1 MNRWLPQGRT
11 AVWVVTALLVGMTG
25 QWASGPQTAL
35 ADDPAPAPKAEAPQG
50 AVDEKPDDG
59 RPPARFLTVSGTIDE
74 RMDSRI
80 QNLAIE
86 LQNQATQRD
95 RDAFLVLEIT
105 RGSSK
110 FGLVME
116 AAKLLTSARL
126 SRVKTI
132 AWVPERLDGYNAI
145 LALACKEI
153 VMHPDAELGD
163 IGRGEM
169 MEKDEQQ
176 SVLALVEK
184 RHNPRLSSAV
194 VQAMMDR
201 QRVLLKVSVVQ
212 GDVAETRIVTREEL
226 DRLRENKIVIRDV
239 QTIKEAGDNG
249 IFTGTKARDFD
260 FLVSR
265 LAEGRAEVADAYKI
279 PGEALRETP
288 WEGEAPKV
296 RLIKID
302 DVIEPI
308 IETFIKRQI
317 NRALDEGV
325 NLIIF
330 EVNSYGGRL
339 DSAQNLS
346 NAIADLGRRK
356 VRTIAWVPEKA
367 ISAAAM
373 ISLSCDEI
381 YLTPQGLIGDIIPIM
396 QTGPGQQFER
406 APEKALSI
414 VKGMLDDIAR
424 RKGRPPALAMAMADK
439 DMKVYTA
446 IHAQTGKTTYM
457 TEAEIHAS
465 GGEWKQGPLI
475 PETGHGSPTAL
486 TIGGSR
492 AHELQ
497 LAAKPVQDFEELKK
511 RLGIPAGQTVPIAAR
526 TWLDDTVFMLN
537 TDAAMFLLLVIGIV
551 CLYMELHLMTG
562 LLGIVAAVCFSMFFW
577 SRFLGGTAGWLEV
590 MLFLLGVACIAMEV
604 FIMPGFG
611 VFGVSGGLLLFAS
624 LVMASQT
631 FGNIEPGADVRSLSH
646 TVGTLT
652 GAVVSVVVIAAIA
665 GRYLPSIPF
674 LKNMILTPPGFEEA
688 EGLPR
693 LDPRVAG
700 GTAVATTASL
710 GARAALL
717 GERGTTT
724 SMLRPAGKARIG
736 DAYVDV
742 VSDGAFIDRD
752 VEIEV
757 VQVEGNRIVVRAA
770 MRA

>member
-11 AVWVVTALLVGMTG
+11 AVWVSTALLVGMLA
-25 QWASGPQTAL
+25 QSSFLPQTAL
-35 ADDPAPAPKAEAPQG
+35 ADDPAPAPKADAPQ
-50 AVDEKPDDG
+50 AAADEKPDDG

-116 AAKLLTSARL
+116 AAKFLTSARL
-126 SRVKTI
+126 NRVKTI

-163 IGRGEM
+163 IGRGEI

-184 RHNPRLSSAV
+184 RHNPRLSPAV
-194 VQAMMDR
+194 VQSMMDP

-212 GDVAETRIVTREEL
+212 GDVAETRVVTRDEL

-239 QTIKEAGDNG
+239 QTIKEAGDKG

-265 LAEGRAEVADAYKI
+265 LAEGRVEVADAYKI
-279 PGEALRETP
+279 PNEALRETP

-302 DVIEPI
+302 DVIEPVL
-308 IETFIKRQI
+308 ETFIERQI
-317 NRALDEGV
+317 ARSLDEGV

-339 DSAQNLS
+339 DSAHNLA
-346 NAIADLGRRK
+346 NAIADLERRK
-356 VRTIAWVPEKA
+356 VRTVAWVPDKA
-367 ISAAAM
+367 ISAAAL
-373 ISLSCDEI
+373 ISLACDEV

-396 QTGPGQQFER
+396 QIGPGQQFER

-414 VKGMLDDIAR
+414 VTGMLQEIAQ
-424 RKGRPPALAMAMADK
+424 RKNRPPALAMAMADK
-439 DMKVYTA
+439 DLKVYTA
-446 IHAQTGKTTYM
+446 TNAQTGKTTYM
-457 TEAEIHAS
+457 TETEIHAA
-465 GGEWKQGPLI
+465 GGDWKQGPML
-475 PETGHGSPTAL
+475 PETGRGAAV
-486 TIGGSR
+486 TIGGAR

-497 LAAKPVQDFEELKK
+497 LASRPVQDLEELKK
-511 RLGIPAGQTVPIAAR
+511 RLGIPAGQNVPVAAR

-631 FGNIEPGADVRSLSH
+631 LGNLEPGADVRSLSH

-700 GTAVATTASL
+700 GTAAAATASL
-710 GARAALL
+710 GTRAALL

-770 MRA
+770 TRA